1 MEADQC
7 IIPGCHKRR
16 CIEGDV
22 RHPYCSKTHA
32 DEGKRRKI
40 FRKYISKYENCY
52 MQFGRY
58 MILLKFAAFCQQLL
72 EETAIC

>member
-7 IIPGCHKRR
+7 IIPGCHKMRF
-16 CIEGDV
+16 IEGDV

-40 FRKYISKYENCY
+40 FRKYILNLCVCVLVKKHAYT
-52 MQFGRY
+52 MMRGH
-58 MILLKFAAFCQQLL
+58 LL
-72 EETAIC
+72 